1 MLRQSLAL
9 ELVLPTDRTAQDRT
23 GWDMK
28 GEYVVVVIRYDGE
41 NEGDDKG
48 REVGKGGKGTI
59 VEMVK
64 GTNDIKSKVR
74 RRKAVTHNGQQY
86 G

>member
-1 MLRQSLAL
+1 M
-9 ELVLPTDRTAQDRT
+9 
-23 GWDMK
+23 
-28 GEYVVVVIRYDGE
+28 VVVIRYNGE

-48 REVGKGGKGTI
+48 REVGKGENGTK

-74 RRKAVTHNGQQY
+74 RRKTVTRRTAIWINRQNI
-86 G
+86 